1 MRKVVYGEDESPLC
15 RMCGMEDETVA
26 HVVSECPK
34 LAQKEYK
41 NLRYDNVAKVIH
53 WKLCEKWGFEKTEKW
68 YMHQPERVL
77 ESEDCKI
84 LWDFPLQIDKQLEHN
99 RPDITEKKDK
109 SCKLIDPS
117 CPFDTR
123 IEKKVEEKCTN
134 YSDLKYEIARI
145 WKMKKVDVIPVVIE
159 TLGTVTKNFD
169 KWLERL
175 ELDLTVEMLQR
186 PSLLGTARII
196 RKVLDIK

>member
-1 MRKVVYGEDESPLC
+1 MRKCEIQTTNNTNKVRVY
-15 RMCGMEDETVA
+15 R
-26 HVVSECPK
+26 
-34 LAQKEYK
+34 
-41 NLRYDNVAKVIH
+41 DN
-53 WKLCEKWGFEKTEKW
+53 
-68 YMHQPERVL
+68 
-77 ESEDCKI
+77 
-84 LWDFPLQIDKQLEHN
+84 LQI
-99 RPDITEKKDK
+99 RY
-109 SCKLIDPS
+109 
-117 CPFDTR
+117 TR

>member
-1 MRKVVYGEDESPLC
+1 
-15 RMCGMEDETVA
+15 MEDETVA

-41 NLRYDNVAKVIH
+41 NLRHDNVAKVIH
-53 WKLCEKWGFEKTEKW
+53 WKLCEKWGFEKAEKW

-84 LWDFPLQIDKQLEHN
+84 LWDFPLQTDKQLEHN
-99 RPDITEKKDK
+99 RPDITVVEKKDK

-117 CPFDTR
+117 CLFDTR
-123 IEKKVEEKCTN
+123 IEKKEEEKCTK

-145 WKMKKVDVIPVVIE
+145 WKMKKVDVIQVVIG

-186 PSLLGTARII
+186 PCLLGTARIK